1 MKTIIYPI
9 IATAL
14 TLSAHARDIR
24 FEDCPAGVR
33 QSIEAKLEGGRIDDI
48 ESVILNGKTRYI
60 VDIDGPGRRD
70 LTLRLSPAGRI
81 LIESEDFTL
90 KQCPTKVRNAIQQ
103 AVAMKAGWSIDDIDQ
118 VTNSKGVRFHV
129 DIDRRGQRDLKLVIS
144 SNGNVIKR
152 EVERF
157 D

>member
-14 TLSAHARDIR
+14 TLTANARDIR

-48 ESVILNGKTRYI
+48 ESVILNGNTRYI
-60 VDIDGPGRRD
+60 VDIEGPGRRD
-70 LTLRLSPAGRI
+70 LTLRLSPSGRI
-81 LIESEDFTL
+81 LIESEDLTL
-90 KQCPTKVRNAIQQ
+90 KQCPTKVRKAIEQ

-144 SNGNVIKR
+144 SNGSVIKR
-152 EVERF
+152 QVERF